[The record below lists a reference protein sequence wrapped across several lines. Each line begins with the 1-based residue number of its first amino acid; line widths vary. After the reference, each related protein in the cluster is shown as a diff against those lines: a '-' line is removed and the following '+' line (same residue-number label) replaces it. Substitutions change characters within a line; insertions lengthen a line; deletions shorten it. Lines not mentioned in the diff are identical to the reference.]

1 MECGS
6 SLTACSAHGST
17 PGQFFCPGAK
27 HSFCCKEHCCYLTSF
42 DGRIIAQKS
51 DFVNRYYRKRGK
63 KQEMGNGKLAQGCQS
78 GVVGGRRPRR
88 PMGHCRFAQA
98 IVKMGNAEVWGV
110 AALSERPAQGNS
122 TAGGRWCT
130 TEPPDVSLRGG
141 RRPTWRPEREARGS
155 ALGVQ
160 SRSTQPDNRVLP
172 ANTAALR
179 DGASRTPP
187 PTRRVRSAGIP
198 GNLQLP
204 KALTERRYRRNRL
217 VRFYRHLVRTGS
229 AFPRLPRRPA
239 ASSQ

>member
-1 MECGS
+1 MVC
-6 SLTACSAHGST
+6 T
-17 PGQFFCPGAK
+17 P
-27 HSFCCKEHCCYLTSF
+27 EL
-42 DGRIIAQKS
+42 
-51 DFVNRYYRKRGK
+51 
-63 KQEMGNGKLAQGCQS
+63 
-78 GVVGGRRPRR
+78 
-88 PMGHCRFAQA
+88 
-98 IVKMGNAEVWGV
+98 
-110 AALSERPAQGNS
+110 
-122 TAGGRWCT
+122 
-130 TEPPDVSLRGG
+130 SLRGG

-179 DGASRTPP
+179 DGVSRTPP

-229 AFPRLPRRPA
+229 AFPRLPRRFAPRNDTSGQRSNGNGAAHRIGGTTA
-239 ASSQ
+239 ASRTGLAVPAPTGPVRIERRPAYDPFFILHYSLFIISSIPLRGMANHMTKRPEIPCLSCKFPQSRRICH

>member
-1 MECGS
+1 MQAGNIGGMNS
-6 SLTACSAHGST
+6 MAQCS
-17 PGQFFCPGAK
+17 QIC
-27 HSFCCKEHCCYLTSF
+27 HCEAPK
-42 DGRIIAQKS
+42 G
-51 DFVNRYYRKRGK
+51 
-63 KQEMGNGKLAQGCQS
+63 
-78 GVVGGRRPRR
+78 P
-88 PMGHCRFAQA
+88 
-98 IVKMGNAEVWGV
+98 
-110 AALSERPAQGNS
+110 
-122 TAGGRWCT
+122 
-130 TEPPDVSLRGG
+130 
-141 RRPTWRPEREARGS
+141 WRPEREARGS

-229 AFPRLPRRPA
+229 AFPRLPRRFAPRNDQWGA
-239 ASSQ
+239 GTVLTAACFLRRCCAGRGMPRPYNASSMPRPCEITCVHPASAG

>member
-1 MECGS
+1 MVNAP
-6 SLTACSAHGST
+6 SL
-17 PGQFFCPGAK
+17 
-27 HSFCCKEHCCYLTSF
+27 
-42 DGRIIAQKS
+42 
-51 DFVNRYYRKRGK
+51 
-63 KQEMGNGKLAQGCQS
+63 
-78 GVVGGRRPRR
+78 
-88 PMGHCRFAQA
+88 
-98 IVKMGNAEVWGV
+98 
-110 AALSERPAQGNS
+110 
-122 TAGGRWCT
+122 
-130 TEPPDVSLRGG
+130 SLRGG

-229 AFPRLPRRPA
+229 AFPRLPRRFAPRNDNSGAFAISTMVRSFRRCSAGHGCPLPRNYNTWSA
-239 ASSQ
+239 ASRNFPLSIFSLPHVPFLKKQFQTRCVLGGARRVFSGKMTVLRRFSD

>member
-1 MECGS
+1 MNPPTATAFPHFRGCIPGYLDGS
-6 SLTACSAHGST
+6 AA
-17 PGQFFCPGAK
+17 
-27 HSFCCKEHCCYLTSF
+27 
-42 DGRIIAQKS
+42 
-51 DFVNRYYRKRGK
+51 
-63 KQEMGNGKLAQGCQS
+63 
-78 GVVGGRRPRR
+78 
-88 PMGHCRFAQA
+88 
-98 IVKMGNAEVWGV
+98 
-110 AALSERPAQGNS
+110 AALPERLRQLQVVQQQFSGA
-122 TAGGRWCT
+122 R
-130 TEPPDVSLRGG
+130 PPSLSLRGG

-172 ANTAALR
+172 VNTAALR

-229 AFPRLPRRPA
+229 AFPRLPRRFAPRNDNSEVHTILTMACTDRQRCAGRGQPGPYSVRLA
-239 ASSQ
+239 ASRVTIHCPFSLIRFPAYHIICQGSRQSTGCSPFSCKKALICENGRLPKKPR

>member
-160 SRSTQPDNRVLP
+160 SREGSYVFAGAFLLSIPL
-172 ANTAALR
+172 LR
-179 DGASRTPP
+179 DCHVASLLAMTHQGNAVVHQRPP
-187 PTRRVRSAGIP
+187 AVELFRTRRS
-198 GNLQLP
+198 Q
-204 KALTERRYRRNRL
+204 
-217 VRFYRHLVRTGS
+217 
-229 AFPRLPRRPA
+229 PA
-239 ASSQ
+239 RGTPHP

>member
-1 MECGS
+1 MVNAP
-6 SLTACSAHGST
+6 SL
-17 PGQFFCPGAK
+17 
-27 HSFCCKEHCCYLTSF
+27 
-42 DGRIIAQKS
+42 
-51 DFVNRYYRKRGK
+51 
-63 KQEMGNGKLAQGCQS
+63 
-78 GVVGGRRPRR
+78 
-88 PMGHCRFAQA
+88 
-98 IVKMGNAEVWGV
+98 
-110 AALSERPAQGNS
+110 
-122 TAGGRWCT
+122 
-130 TEPPDVSLRGG
+130 SLRGG

-229 AFPRLPRRPA
+229 AFPRLPRRFAPRNDNSGAFAISTMVRSFRRCSAGHGCPLPRNYNTWSA
-239 ASSQ
+239 ASRSFPLSIFSLSHVPFLKNQFQTRCVLGGAQRVFSGKMTVLRHFSD

>member
-1 MECGS
+1 MGRPSTVVCRGG
-6 SLTACSAHGST
+6 ACPSRHGT
-17 PGQFFCPGAK
+17 HGP
-27 HSFCCKEHCCYLTSF
+27 
-42 DGRIIAQKS
+42 
-51 DFVNRYYRKRGK
+51 V
-63 KQEMGNGKLAQGCQS
+63 
-78 GVVGGRRPRR
+78 
-88 PMGHCRFAQA
+88 QA
-98 IVKMGNAEVWGV
+98 IVKMV
-110 AALSERPAQGNS
+110 
-122 TAGGRWCT
+122 CT
-130 TEPPDVSLRGG
+130 PELSLRGG

-179 DGASRTPP
+179 DGVSRTPP

-229 AFPRLPRRPA
+229 AFPRLPRRFAPRNDNSGA
-239 ASSQ
+239 IIILMLACSVRRCSAGPGCPVPTNNTRHTRFSFLPKYGIMGAGGALHGECV

>member
-1 MECGS
+1 MP
-6 SLTACSAHGST
+6 LPA
-17 PGQFFCPGAK
+17 
-27 HSFCCKEHCCYLTSF
+27 
-42 DGRIIAQKS
+42 
-51 DFVNRYYRKRGK
+51 RY
-63 KQEMGNGKLAQGCQS
+63 
-78 GVVGGRRPRR
+78 RRTV
-88 PMGHCRFAQA
+88 QA
-98 IVKMGNAEVWGV
+98 IVKMVIVPE
-110 AALSERPAQGNS
+110 L
-122 TAGGRWCT
+122 
-130 TEPPDVSLRGG
+130 SLRGG

-229 AFPRLPRRPA
+229 AFPRLPRRFAPRNDKPLAFTVLSIACTGRQHCAGPGCPLLYNAFPA
-239 ASSQ
+239 ALRKIPRSAFHVFFHKFSLSCA

>member
-1 MECGS
+1 MVNAP
-6 SLTACSAHGST
+6 SL
-17 PGQFFCPGAK
+17 
-27 HSFCCKEHCCYLTSF
+27 
-42 DGRIIAQKS
+42 
-51 DFVNRYYRKRGK
+51 
-63 KQEMGNGKLAQGCQS
+63 
-78 GVVGGRRPRR
+78 
-88 PMGHCRFAQA
+88 
-98 IVKMGNAEVWGV
+98 
-110 AALSERPAQGNS
+110 
-122 TAGGRWCT
+122 
-130 TEPPDVSLRGG
+130 SLRGG

-204 KALTERRYRRNRL
+204 KALTTRKGHAASVRRQSRQRLRSERRYRRNRL

-229 AFPRLPRRPA
+229 AFPRLPRRFAPRNDNSGAIIILMLACSVRRCSAGRGMPRPYNAQPETFRFYSPRLALFFSPEIWYHGCRRCSAWRMCLTILTGA
-239 ASSQ
+239 AI

>member
-1 MECGS
+1 MVC
-6 SLTACSAHGST
+6 T
-17 PGQFFCPGAK
+17 P
-27 HSFCCKEHCCYLTSF
+27 EL
-42 DGRIIAQKS
+42 
-51 DFVNRYYRKRGK
+51 
-63 KQEMGNGKLAQGCQS
+63 
-78 GVVGGRRPRR
+78 
-88 PMGHCRFAQA
+88 
-98 IVKMGNAEVWGV
+98 
-110 AALSERPAQGNS
+110 
-122 TAGGRWCT
+122 
-130 TEPPDVSLRGG
+130 SLRGG

-229 AFPRLPRRPA
+229 AFPRLPRRFAPRNDNSGAFAISTMVRSFRRCSAGHGCPLPRNYNTWSA
-239 ASSQ
+239 ASRSFPLSIFSLPQVPFLKTQFQTRCVLGGAQRVFSGKMTVLRHFSV

>member
-1 MECGS
+1 MVC
-6 SLTACSAHGST
+6 T
-17 PGQFFCPGAK
+17 P
-27 HSFCCKEHCCYLTSF
+27 EL
-42 DGRIIAQKS
+42 
-51 DFVNRYYRKRGK
+51 
-63 KQEMGNGKLAQGCQS
+63 
-78 GVVGGRRPRR
+78 
-88 PMGHCRFAQA
+88 
-98 IVKMGNAEVWGV
+98 
-110 AALSERPAQGNS
+110 
-122 TAGGRWCT
+122 
-130 TEPPDVSLRGG
+130 SLRGG

-229 AFPRLPRRPA
+229 AFPRLPRRFAPRNDNSGAFAISTMVRSFRRCSAGHGCPLPRNHNTWSA
-239 ASSQ
+239 ASRSFPLSIFSLPQVPFLKTQFQTRCVLGGAQRVFSGKMTVLRHFSV

>member
-1 MECGS
+1 MVC
-6 SLTACSAHGST
+6 T
-17 PGQFFCPGAK
+17 P
-27 HSFCCKEHCCYLTSF
+27 EL
-42 DGRIIAQKS
+42 
-51 DFVNRYYRKRGK
+51 
-63 KQEMGNGKLAQGCQS
+63 
-78 GVVGGRRPRR
+78 
-88 PMGHCRFAQA
+88 
-98 IVKMGNAEVWGV
+98 
-110 AALSERPAQGNS
+110 
-122 TAGGRWCT
+122 
-130 TEPPDVSLRGG
+130 SLRGG

-229 AFPRLPRRPA
+229 AFPRLPRPLWGLAMTRQGSA
-239 ASSQ
+239 AMGTVRRTELALLLPLRGRAWLSPPLQGQCGLNDGRRMIHSSFFSIHYSLFHPSPCGGWQTI

>member
-1 MECGS
+1 MVC
-6 SLTACSAHGST
+6 T
-17 PGQFFCPGAK
+17 P
-27 HSFCCKEHCCYLTSF
+27 EL
-42 DGRIIAQKS
+42 
-51 DFVNRYYRKRGK
+51 
-63 KQEMGNGKLAQGCQS
+63 
-78 GVVGGRRPRR
+78 
-88 PMGHCRFAQA
+88 
-98 IVKMGNAEVWGV
+98 
-110 AALSERPAQGNS
+110 
-122 TAGGRWCT
+122 
-130 TEPPDVSLRGG
+130 SLRGG

-229 AFPRLPRRPA
+229 AFPRLPRRFAPRNDNSEVHTILTMACTDRQHCAGPGCPLPYNARPKACVFFILHFSVFRIHFHAPA
-239 ASSQ
+239 PLQRTVGGPAKNSTLRVSRFLPQIFPFLCITACTGGETCCGEGQHAWNRSCAVCPTGPTRAR

>member
-1 MECGS
+1 M
-6 SLTACSAHGST
+6 
-17 PGQFFCPGAK
+17 PGPA
-27 HSFCCKEHCCYLTSF
+27 
-42 DGRIIAQKS
+42 
-51 DFVNRYYRKRGK
+51 RY
-63 KQEMGNGKLAQGCQS
+63 
-78 GVVGGRRPRR
+78 RRTV
-88 PMGHCRFAQA
+88 QA
-98 IVKMGNAEVWGV
+98 IVKMVNAPS
-110 AALSERPAQGNS
+110 L
-122 TAGGRWCT
+122 
-130 TEPPDVSLRGG
+130 SLRGG

-229 AFPRLPRRPA
+229 AFPRLPRRFAPRNDNSGAIIILMSACSVRRCSAGRGMPRPYNAQPETFRFYSPRLALFFSPEIWYDGRRRCSAWRMCLTILTGA
-239 ASSQ
+239 AI

>member
-1 MECGS
+1 MGGKHLVCRGGDS
-6 SLTACSAHGST
+6 RARRSTGAINRLSLKWHA
-17 PGQFFCPGAK
+17 P
-27 HSFCCKEHCCYLTSF
+27 
-42 DGRIIAQKS
+42 IAS
-51 DFVNRYYRKRGK
+51 
-63 KQEMGNGKLAQGCQS
+63 
-78 GVVGGRRPRR
+78 
-88 PMGHCRFAQA
+88 
-98 IVKMGNAEVWGV
+98 V
-110 AALSERPAQGNS
+110 AALSERLIGLRCLLHKFVGVMPS
-122 TAGGRWCT
+122 SM
-130 TEPPDVSLRGG
+130 SLRGG
-141 RRPTWRPEREARGS
+141 HRPTWRPEREARGS

-229 AFPRLPRRPA
+229 AFPRLPRRFAPRNDNSGAIIILMSACSVRRCSAGRGMPRPYNARLA
-239 ASSQ
+239 ALRNYPRSTAHFQFSAPPRAFLFSRNMV